1 MLQRLCIK
9 IKFNEDDL
17 AQQQIYYDN
26 GCFADNQPT
35 LFKNAEVGRYY
46 DFGTEVS
53 MEVRSSEDPYMVFAY
68 TRDNLGTDFTLF
80 LFLAILFSLVSVIS
94 LLIVCYYYCCVLEKR
109 SAADM
114 NIERTSV
121 PGSFDSDLEF
131 RNFRNR

>member
-1 MLQRLCIK
+1 
-9 IKFNEDDL
+9 
-17 AQQQIYYDN
+17 
-26 GCFADNQPT
+26 
-35 LFKNAEVGRYY
+35 
-46 DFGTEVS
+46 

-94 LLIVCYYYCCVLEKR
+94 TFIVCYYYCCVLEKR
-109 SAADM
+109 SPNDM